1 MFFNIT
7 FANDKSRPYHMVP
20 AVNAYLDVLVE
31 DVLTNFG
38 VDRRE
43 GIVEKVNVGICVQ
56 GSCKVHLDEKQMNE
70 IKKLKS

>member
-1 MFFNIT
+1 M
-7 FANDKSRPYHMVP
+7 
-20 AVNAYLDVLVE
+20 
-31 DVLTNFG
+31 LTNFG

-43 GIVEKVNVGICVQ
+43 GIVEKVNVGICIQ